1 MLNIDIGSIIDPS
14 FIGGDSD
21 ASKSRNGSVDPMIE
35 VLLYAKINCSDA
47 AGIVERIK
55 RHEEMTEIVKE
66 ELVVTL
72 KEATPHCPWD
82 AND

>member
-1 MLNIDIGSIIDPS
+1 MLNNDIRFIIDLS
-14 FIGGDSD
+14 FIGGNSD

-35 VLLYAKINCSDA
+35 AFLYTEINCLNA
-47 AGIVERIK
+47 AGIIERIK
-55 RHEEMTEIVKE
+55 KHEKLSEIVKE

-72 KEATPHCPWD
+72 KEATPHCSWD